1 MIPRRLSLIRR
12 PNNAGRAA
20 SSADDGRAV
29 SSGSLTTAVSP
40 WHVLAASLLRATPHS
55 FVFVPIVPA
64 AAREPRG
71 PSACVPRCRP
81 SRRPGKIVSAP
92 LSPLHIHIREQPTP
106 RIPRVDRSPHPQ
118 HVHVREQL
126 TPRGSVPSPNNPSSP
141 DPLSTRRSAPF
152 EKQGADSLPRA
163 TRWPMARDA
172 GGGAPGLA
180 RSRKHDQDHQE
191 GVRSGPKQR
200 CGEHVPRGCR
210 RREGPTAVG
219 HPVVRRRCR
228 PPCALQ
234 TTMTPCALQTTTTIR
249 TPMS

>member
-1 MIPRRLSLIRR
+1 MIPRRYSSMIRR

-20 SSADDGRAV
+20 LSADDGRAV
-29 SSGSLTTAVSP
+29 SSGSLTTAASP
-40 WHVLAASLLRATPHS
+40 WHVLAAPVRVKTSDVASLHNGEHHRDYRL
-55 FVFVPIVPA
+55 IA

-92 LSPLHIHIREQPTP
+92 LSSSHIHIREQPTP
-106 RIPRVDRSPHPQ
+106 RIPRVDRSPPK

-126 TPRGSVPSPNNPSSP
+126 TPRESPNNPGSP
-141 DPLSTRRSAPF
+141 GSYSTRRSASL

-219 HPVVRRRCR
+219 HPVVRQSCR

-234 TTMTPCALQTTTTIR
+234 TTDPYPLEATQ
-249 TPMS
+249 